1 MASVL
6 WETDDSF
13 DTMFVIWSG
22 AATPWRTYL
31 YADYQY
37 VYISQAPSIT
47 RLLYGMGSGVSMEAR
62 DVTNVAPI
70 GSHLVPYVLTH
81 HLNDWG
87 DTFYT
92 VALEAPTLVSA
103 SGGQVHHS
111 YHPED
116 INSWETKDQTFGRVV
131 DVEEDEVE
139 AVARVL
145 GSDQVGQR
153 ERNAFRRGKS
163 IFAVQDHAV
172 ATVEEED
179 CGAGTLVLGLS
190 NHEVSVLDLDRD
202 RKTLPLDG
210 VQQRPRH
217 IQIEGVAELIRLRGQ
232 RRLNPCRELPSI
244 VATEIALS

>member
-13 DTMFVIWSG
+13 DTMFIIWSG

-62 DVTNVAPI
+62 GATNVAPA

-81 HLNDWG
+81 HLNEWG

-131 DVEEDEVE
+131 DVEFPNYLEDL
-139 AVARVL
+139 RVCVGVSTSGFVRIL
-145 GSDQVGQR
+145 PVSPSGADVTGSYWTDWSAMD
-153 ERNAFRRGKS
+153 NS
-163 IFAVQDHAV
+163 
-172 ATVEEED
+172 ATV
-179 CGAGTLVLGLS
+179 T
-190 NHEVSVLDLDRD
+190 DLEARWMY
-202 RKTLPLDG
+202 
-210 VQQRPRH
+210 
-217 IQIEGVAELIRLRGQ
+217 
-232 RRLNPCRELPSI
+232 
-244 VATEIALS
+244 